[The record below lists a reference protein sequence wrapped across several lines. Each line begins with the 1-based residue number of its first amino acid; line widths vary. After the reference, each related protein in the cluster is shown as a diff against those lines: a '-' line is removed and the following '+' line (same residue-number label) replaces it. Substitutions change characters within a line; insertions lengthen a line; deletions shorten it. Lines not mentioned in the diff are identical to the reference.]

1 MHIVKKQLI
10 KNDGHQKKFFLK
22 NKLLPFAL
30 GTVLAIPFQSAVF
43 FYCAEAIMVIHS
55 SVDAAFVLEE
65 HSQSNHFAY
74 TVYWEDISILNILL
88 FQRNTCS
95 HTF

>member
-1 MHIVKKQLI
+1 MPVIKKKLFV
-10 KNDGHQKKFFLK
+10 NY
-22 NKLLPFAL
+22 KLLPLVL
-30 GTVLAIPFQSAVF
+30 GTVLSIPFQSAVF
-43 FYCAEAIMVIHS
+43 LYCTKAIMVIHS

-74 TVYWEDISILNILL
+74 TVYWEDTSILNILL